1 LGRYLGTSKP
11 GNAPHEG
18 PRIPAGAQ
26 VIDLYSSDEEQSP
39 ESGQAETNQKLYS
52 GSPDTAVTTLMGQG
66 VLSKAEKDSRWP
78 NLATNPP
85 SYLGKNL
92 LCADFSRGREAV
104 MVPCTNDV
112 DDEPIPSLNYVT
124 KSRQVFPL
132 PDNCSTNIAK
142 WVFFPQI
149 LLVVKAIPSLI
160 LRHIFFCTF
169 SFQGQPIGDRACQHP
184 LLQRQA
190 AKACKGCTK
199 YNPDD
204 PSAPISVHVP
214 FQRREDDFR
223 EDWQKERMY
232 GRLPY
237 DQNARLVVGGD
248 FNELVECNSKC
259 GCGPT
264 CINRE
269 MQRGLRTPLEMYK
282 TTNKGWAVRTLVPIP
297 RCMSTLSIWVARIS
311 STGLIDLDQMKL

>member
-1 LGRYLGTSKP
+1 MFLFKLRLGVSWSLK
-11 GNAPHEG
+11 A
-18 PRIPAGAQ
+18 
-26 VIDLYSSDEEQSP
+26 
-39 ESGQAETNQKLYS
+39 
-52 GSPDTAVTTLMGQG
+52 TAYWRHC
-66 VLSKAEKDSRWP
+66 RWP

-132 PDNCSTNIAK
+132 PDCCSTNIAK

-149 LLVVKAIPSLI
+149 LLVVKAIPSLF

-169 SFQGQPIGDRACQHP
+169 SFEGQPIGDRACQHP

-237 DQNARLVVGGD
+237 DQNARLVVCMLLQLLNHTSESNWLSNCFHTFEGA
-248 FNELVECNSKC
+248 LKC
-259 GCGPT
+259 
-264 CINRE
+264 
-269 MQRGLRTPLEMYK
+269 
-282 TTNKGWAVRTLVPIP
+282 
-297 RCMSTLSIWVARIS
+297 SIRF
-311 STGLIDLDQMKL
+311 

>member
-1 LGRYLGTSKP
+1 
-11 GNAPHEG
+11 
-18 PRIPAGAQ
+18 
-26 VIDLYSSDEEQSP
+26 
-39 ESGQAETNQKLYS
+39 
-52 GSPDTAVTTLMGQG
+52 
-66 VLSKAEKDSRWP
+66 
-78 NLATNPP
+78 
-85 SYLGKNL
+85 
-92 LCADFSRGREAV
+92 

-132 PDNCSTNIAK
+132 PDCCSTNIAK

-149 LLVVKAIPSLI
+149 LLVVKAIPSLL

-248 FNELVECNSKC
+248 FNEFVECNSKC

-297 RCMSTLSIWVARIS
+297 RGRFVIEYVGEMLTQTVAHERGLMYDEIKRRYRYNWTPLRNVLHKISATELTHIQCIWI
-311 STGLIDLDQMKL
+311 LC